1 MFIHLGKP
9 SLIDELSVRQV
20 NPAAIRGRYRI
31 LAIDDQ
37 GFPMR
42 EVLGT
47 HGFTITEM
55 EDIKAI
61 DITLPFQIV
70 ICDVRGVGRHFGGR
84 HEGAHLLKEIR
95 KLYPD
100 KYIVSST
107 AFKSDPSYN
116 EYFRAADAS
125 VQKDANS
132 EIWVHMLD
140 KAISI
145 MADPKARWLRM
156 RRHLLDEVG
165 VGLWEVLLIEQ
176 ALVESLR
183 KNERRELDS
192 AISALG
198 TSSDAKTLLEAFA
211 KSLFTDVAAS
221 AVVAAIT

>member
-1 MFIHLGKP
+1 MFIHIGKP
-9 SLIDELSVRQV
+9 TLIDELVVRQV
-20 NPAAIRGRYRI
+20 NPAAIRNRYRV

-42 EVLGT
+42 EVLAT

-70 ICDVRGVGRHFGGR
+70 ICDVRGVGKHFGGR

-107 AFKSDPSYN
+107 AFKSDPTYN

-132 EIWVHMLD
+132 EVWVQILD
-140 KAISI
+140 RAIGV
-145 MADPKARWLRM
+145 MADPKSRWLRM
-156 RRHLLDEVG
+156 RRHLLDDVG
-165 VGLWEVLLIEQ
+165 VGLWEVLLVEQ
-176 ALVESLR
+176 ALVSSLR
-183 KNERRELDS
+183 ANGRRELDKV
-192 AISALG
+192 ISSLG
-198 TSSDAKTLLEAFA
+198 TSGDAKDVLEAFA
-211 KSLFTDVAAS
+211 KSLFTDIAAS
-221 AVVAAIT
+221 AVVAAVV